1 MAKYIRCD
9 HCGKPILFGEEILQ
23 YPGYCGLYCS
33 SDCFADSYADYRL
46 LDEEIADNCHHEVYD
61 DEERKKE
68 LRNNIAKMQID
79 LKIMQAE
86 LAGLEE
92 CSVQRGNG
100 NDFKRILTNQNKR
113 T

>member
-9 HCGKPILFGEEILQ
+9 GCGKPIVFGEEVLNF
-23 YPGYCGLYCS
+23 PGYCGLYCS
-33 SDCFADSYADYRL
+33 SDCFANSYAHFYS
-46 LDEEIADNCHHEVYD
+46 LDEDVADDCRHEVYD

-68 LRNNIAKMQID
+68 LRNNISKMQID

-92 CSVQRGNG
+92 CSVQKGNES
-100 NDFKRILTNQNKR
+100 
-113 T
+113 